1 MHALLFTLELFYL
14 EFAPLFT
21 PLHGRSRPHRVKRK
35 HTHTYRHTATCA
47 RGAGNE
53 QLVLSEQGGNVNRA
67 QACLSLPVSVRL
79 SRSVSLSVCLSR
91 SGRTHGRARARRQLS
106 VLVCLFR
113 SVCLGRFVSVYLFRS
128 DEHTHDVNNAMIPG
142 RHNQHPQRWLQKQIN
157 FYQPSEKHCK
167 A

>member
-113 SVCLGRFVSVYLFRS
+113 S